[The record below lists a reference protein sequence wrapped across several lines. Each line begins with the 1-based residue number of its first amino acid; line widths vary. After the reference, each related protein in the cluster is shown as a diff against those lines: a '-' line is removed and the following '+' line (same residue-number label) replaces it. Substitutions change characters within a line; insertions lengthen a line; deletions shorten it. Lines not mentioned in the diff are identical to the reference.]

1 MMSNAD
7 CRVFW
12 TKTAQHELR
21 AITKYI
27 SADNKAVAADTY
39 RKIKQRAELLTQMP
53 DQGRSVPE
61 LSSFGVL
68 IYREMIVSPWRI
80 IYKVE
85 GGTVWVLAVFDG
97 RRNIE
102 DILLDRMLR

>member
-7 CRVFW
+7 YRVFW
-12 TKTAQHELR
+12 TKTTQQDLR
-21 AITKYI
+21 AIAKYI
-27 SADNKAVAADTY
+27 SADNKATATDTY
-39 RKIKQRAELLTQMP
+39 RNIKQRAELLTQMP
-53 DQGRSVPE
+53 NQGRTIPE

-68 IYREMIVSPWRI
+68 IYREIIVSPWRI